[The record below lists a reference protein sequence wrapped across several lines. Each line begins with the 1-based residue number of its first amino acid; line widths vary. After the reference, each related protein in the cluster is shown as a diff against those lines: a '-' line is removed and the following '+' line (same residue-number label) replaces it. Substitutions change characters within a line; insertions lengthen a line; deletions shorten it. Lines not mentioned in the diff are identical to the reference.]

1 MTEALPLSKGRIF
14 VIVFD
19 YSENIQVGSLLSLAR
34 KVGKVLLS
42 MISSNDKVRDI
53 NLKKK

>member
-1 MTEALPLSKGRIF
+1 MTEALPLSKGRNF

-34 KVGKVLLS
+34 KVGKSLLS
-42 MISSNDKVRDI
+42 MINSNDKVRDI
-53 NLKKK
+53 NF